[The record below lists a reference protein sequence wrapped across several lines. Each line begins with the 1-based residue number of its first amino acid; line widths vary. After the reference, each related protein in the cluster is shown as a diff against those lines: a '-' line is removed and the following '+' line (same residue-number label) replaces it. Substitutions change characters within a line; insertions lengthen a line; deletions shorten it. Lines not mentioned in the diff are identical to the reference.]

1 MNRRKTLVCSILLI
15 LFLTFSGKLF
25 AQHQHGGGG
34 GGYGGGSEYE
44 HKEHQEKKDSSPV
57 KFIEIK
63 APPKMTVKGTL
74 TCPGE
79 FLYRNSKGYGHED
92 EKCRI
97 SAIFVEKVTECDK
110 SGKEDCPF
118 EGKFYHILSDENSKK
133 LINNKK
139 YQNAKVSID
148 GRFYTDE
155 RILQVSSFRLLNELE
170 IEIMGGK
177 KP

>member
-1 MNRRKTLVCSILLI
+1 MNGRKTLVCSILLI
-15 LFLTFSGKLF
+15 VVLTFSGKLF
-25 AQHQHGGGG
+25 AGGGAHGGH
-34 GGYGGGSEYE
+34 GGGSERE
-44 HKEHQEKKDSSPV
+44 QEKPKIQEKKDSTPV

-63 APPKMTVKGTL
+63 APPKITVKGTL

-79 FLYRNSKGYGHED
+79 FLYRNSKGYGHEE
-92 EKCRI
+92 EKCKN

-110 SGKEDCPF
+110 SGKADCPF
-118 EGKFYHILSDENSKK
+118 EGKLYHILFNENSKK
-133 LINNKK
+133 LVNNKK
-139 YQNAKVSID
+139 YQNAKVSIT

-155 RILQVSSFRLLNELE
+155 RILQVSDFRLLNELE